1 MQFIFW
7 DSLLLYFLNM
17 LRWMQQLDGQD
28 NLFSVLS
35 IDQAVI
41 ATQLHMPT
49 TIKKHYGDPEVRS
62 LSVPY

>member
-1 MQFIFW
+1 
-7 DSLLLYFLNM
+7 
-17 LRWMQQLDGQD
+17 MQQLDGQD